1 MPIRPLLQEGSF
13 SPEDIT
19 LLVTAFEDALTALGL
34 VNRND
39 PAALLVAKRIIQL
52 AQQGERNPTRLQD
65 ITLQSFRSGTL

>member
-34 VNRND
+34 VDRND
-39 PAALLVAKRIIQL
+39 PAALLVAKRIIQV
-52 AQQGERNPTRLQD
+52 AQQRE
-65 ITLQSFRSGTL
+65 